1 MPVTKN
7 DVERLQPNTIIWDAG
22 RGSVAGFGVRRQR
35 VAQIFVLKYTIHGRS
50 RWFSIGRYG
59 APWTVEMAR
68 LEAKRL
74 LGIIAG
80 GEDPAHQRDKKHP
93 MDGPITIS
101 QLCDGYLEA
110 AQAGAILTRFN
121 RPKKKSTLDIDVGRI
136 ERHIKP
142 LIGNIPVVEADAK
155 IIKRMI
161 HDITVGKTRAD
172 IKTVQR
178 GRAIVTGGPGTA
190 ARVADLLSGIMTWA
204 VDEGVLTNN
213 PVHKV
218 RRYRGQP
225 RQRFLTESEM
235 AQLGE
240 VLRPEYKFEG
250 REFHCYAILIVKLLA
265 LTGCRLN
272 EIASLKWSEVDL
284 ELSCLRLEDSKTG
297 QSLRP
302 IGASAK
308 EILHLHSRLAGSAWV
323 FPASRGEKSYQ
334 GTKREAVRI
343 FKAIGFED
351 VTCHTLRHTFASYA
365 SGMSFSDGTI
375 GGLLGHKGRGVTSRY
390 IHRPDNALLSAAN
403 EVSNYIGQLLNG
415 NGVLNNCI

>member
-1 MPVTKN
+1 MPITKS
-7 DVERLQPNTIIWDAG
+7 DVDGLQPNTIIWDSG

-35 VAQIFVLKYTIHGRS
+35 VAQIFVLKYTMRGRS
-50 RWFSIGRYG
+50 KWISIGKFG
-59 APWTVEMAR
+59 APWTVDMAR

-74 LGIIAG
+74 LGLVAA
-80 GEDPAHQRDKKHP
+80 GEDPGLKRDEKQSIEL
-93 MDGPITIS
+93 PITIS
-101 QLCDGYLEA
+101 QLCDRYFEA

-121 RPKKKSTLDIDVGRI
+121 RPKKKSTLDIDAGRI

-142 LIGNIPVVEADAK
+142 LIGDVPVVEADTI

-161 HDITVGKTRAD
+161 HDITVGKTRVD
-172 IKTVQR
+172 IKTGQR
-178 GRAIVTGGPGTA
+178 GRAIVTGGAGTA

-204 VDEGVLTNN
+204 VDEGILIYN

-225 RQRFLTESEM
+225 RQRFLTEAEM
-235 AQLGE
+235 VRLGE
-240 VLRPEYKFEG
+240 VLKPEYKFEG
-250 REFHCYAILIVKLLA
+250 RNFHSYAILIVKLLA

-272 EIASLKWSEVDL
+272 EIASLKWAEVDL

-302 IGASAK
+302 IGSQAK
-308 EILHLHSRLAGSAWV
+308 QILHSHARMAGSLWV
-323 FPASRGEKSYQ
+323 FPSARGEKNYQ

-343 FKAIGFED
+343 FKSAGFED

-403 EVSNYIGQLLNG
+403 EVSDYISKLLN
-415 NGVLNNCI
+415 